1 MTPSWS
7 SARTVFGDGG
17 VRASR
22 TRSIRTHGED
32 HGRGCV
38 SSLVAMW
45 IRAGSILDIVP
56 SGAGTDATGASGRCS
71 VRPGGGQ
78 ESQRQD
84 LLHATGVFSLELS
97 DPFRKIVQ
105 EDEHSVDGEPLPTR
119 AGSGQS
125 SDFDAVIVGAG
136 FAGLYMLYRLRN
148 LGLSARVYEAGG
160 GIGGTWYWNR
170 YPGARCDV
178 ESMDYSYS
186 FSDELQQ
193 EWHWTERYAS
203 QPEILSYAEHVADR
217 FDLRHDIQL
226 ETRVTA
232 ARFDEAGNQWQIET
246 DRGDRVSARFCIMAT
261 GCLSAARIP
270 AFPGLESFGGTT
282 YHTSHWPHTD
292 VDFSGQRVGVIGTG
306 SSAIQSIPIIARQAA
321 SLVVFQR
328 TPNFSVPA
336 WNRPLDPEFERRV
349 KADYAEFRRQARE
362 SRVGYV
368 VPLNHLSAQAVPPEE
383 RLRQYEKRWQRGGLG
398 VSAAYTDLLTRQEAN
413 DTAAE
418 FFRAKIRAI
427 VHDPAVAEALFPND
441 FPLGTKRI
449 CVDTDYF
456 DTFNRDNVTLVDL
469 HGEPIEAITPRGVRT
484 QATEYEFES
493 IVFATGFDAMT
504 GALLSIDIRG
514 RGGGTLRQK
523 WADGPRTYLGIAI
536 AGFPN
541 LFTITGPGSPS
552 VISNMMVSIEQ
563 HVDWIADCLAHMRE
577 GDFHAIEAT
586 TEAEDAWVA
595 HVNEVANATL
605 YPLAKSWY
613 TGANIPGKPR
623 IFMPYVGG
631 VGAYRKTCDEIAAKN
646 YEGFK
651 LTG

>member
-1 MTPSWS
+1 VNRQPQP
-7 SARTVFGDGG
+7 A
-17 VRASR
+17 
-22 TRSIRTHGED
+22 
-32 HGRGCV
+32 
-38 SSLVAMW
+38 
-45 IRAGSILDIVP
+45 AG
-56 SGAGTDATGASGRCS
+56 
-71 VRPGGGQ
+71 
-78 ESQRQD
+78 
-84 LLHATGVFSLELS
+84 
-97 DPFRKIVQ
+97 
-105 EDEHSVDGEPLPTR
+105 
-119 AGSGQS
+119 GSGQS

-148 LGLSARVYEAGG
+148 LGLSARIYEAGG

-203 QPEILSYAEHVADR
+203 QLEILSYIEHVADR

-232 ARFDEAGNQWQIET
+232 ARFDEAAHRWQIET
-246 DRGDRVSARFCIMAT
+246 DRGDSVSARFCIMAT
-261 GCLSAARIP
+261 GCLSTARIP
-270 AFPGLESFGGTT
+270 AFPGLEHFAGAT
-282 YHTSHWPHTD
+282 YHTSHWPHRD
-292 VDFSGQRVGVIGTG
+292 VDFTGQRVGVIGTG

-336 WNRPLDPEFERRV
+336 RNRPLDPEYERRV

-368 VPLNHLSAQAVPPEE
+368 VPVNGQSALAVSPAE
-383 RLRQYEKRWQRGGLG
+383 RQREYEMRWQRGGLG
-398 VSAAYTDLLTRQEAN
+398 FAAAYTDLLTRKEAN

-418 FFRAKIRAI
+418 FFQTKICAI
-427 VHDPAVAEALFPND
+427 VRDAAVAEALVPKD
-441 FPLGTKRI
+441 YPLGTKRI
-449 CVDTDYF
+449 CVDTDYY

-469 HGEPIEAITPRGVRT
+469 RREPIEAITARGVQT
-484 QATEYEFES
+484 EATEYACDS

-504 GALLSIDIRG
+504 GALLEIDIRG
-514 RGGGTLRQK
+514 RGGTLRQK

-563 HVDWIADCLAHMRE
+563 HVDWIADCLAQLQVQGHQT
-577 GDFHAIEAT
+577 IEAT
-586 TEAEDAWVA
+586 AEAEDAWVT

-605 YPLAKSWY
+605 YPLARSWY

-623 IFMPYVGG
+623 VFMPYVGG
-631 VGAYRKTCDEIAAKN
+631 VGTYRKHCDTVAAKN
-646 YEGFK
+646 YEGFT
-651 LTG
+651 LSG